1 MVKKINLLLLNSKV
15 QAKELESLIVKLN
28 HAAFILPFARYFLS
42 SLRDTDRD
50 MQKKTDIKL
59 ILEKMRGGGNFYYPL
74 MLSSEKSYVILSHL
88 TCVQKGK
95 K

>member
-15 QAKELESLIVKLN
+15 QAKELESLLVKLN

-59 ILEKMRGGGNFYYPL
+59 ILEKPSWKRNFYYPL

-88 TCVQKGK
+88 TCVQK
-95 K
+95 